1 MQIKEVSTNMK
12 HYFTPNAEIIFTEK
26 QDIVCLSTGM
36 SVGEGGDDI
45 NNWYWNTDPAA
56 GERSNLPS

>member
-1 MQIKEVSTNMK
+1 MK